1 MKKRFLTRTPKWKN
15 YCSLLLLLFIFGVQ
29 KPLKAQ
35 QFATI
40 TVTWNGGID
49 NHDDCTDQGVLECGT
64 IPISG
69 LPDPRWRFS
78 AKLNTDAVYPPDLL
92 LKVNQQNT
100 GFKSTNQQV
109 FSTFNCGATSVNLQA
124 QSWEEDNTTCGPGDR
139 DDNFNDGCA
148 LGVEDDDVWSGIDT
162 WSTPVVFGSNTYN
175 HTMPNGFTVRYTIDV
190 VAGGGPAAP
199 TVQSS
204 AITICYNATATLQ
217 VTSALSVAGNI
228 FTWYSDAGLTTP
240 VGYGPTFTTPA
251 LTADRSY
258 WVAETDRAGG
268 CAGSARQV
276 NITVRA
282 QLPTPTVTA
291 QPACFNT
298 AAIIRIEGAGNYQI
312 ATDPLFVDII
322 GTAPAGTYQLDVI
335 TQLKTFYVRA
345 IGAGGCTGTVVP
357 VYVPVAPEPEVAI
370 DDATVCEGAESA
382 DFLISP
388 TLDPSFPLILDGF
401 LDLYTG
407 AGGYIGSVPTDG
419 FDASFTLNLPPLT
432 PGVYLFYGQL
442 AYYYFDDLDD
452 EPVYCLGDLVP
463 FYLNVNDTP
472 DAPDDLSATIC
483 EGQSANLVA
492 TGEAGA
498 TFTWY
503 DSDDLSHAIQVGAE
517 YNTPALTGTTS
528 YWVTAKF
535 GDCESAAT
543 EVVVTVN
550 PPAALPFGV
559 QNYTI
564 CLGQTVP
571 TGEGLQATC
580 AGGTPPVVG
589 SVSLNAV
596 GTPIAI
602 GPDEGDGGS
611 ATFDA
616 SAIPAGAIITGVTV
630 SVSMAHTWVSDVE
643 LYLSSPSSTSVE
655 LINDNSVGTGDD
667 LGSAG
672 GTVPDDYLFDDAAAD
687 FIDDLDLTDDTEI
700 PSGTYKPNGLL
711 ASYIG
716 QSPIGT
722 WTLDVNDD
730 LDGDEGVLSGATL
743 NISYIIPGVSG
754 DITWWDSPTGGTQVG
769 DASPFV
775 PVDYNTLAPGD
786 YTFYAE
792 CDAASSCTNKRA
804 PAVFTVLPTILAP
817 VVRGGAVCE
826 GGTITL
832 TVSNPIGQVE
842 WYLDDDLSVL
852 VHVGASYTTNPISAN
867 TTFYVVNNNG
877 TCLSPT
883 TAVDVTVNPKPE
895 TPFLTNGFWQGFPID
910 NRIYTCYDE
919 SVVILAEN
927 DNGDDIHWYLDKD
940 GSDDVT
946 GFYNL
951 FGIDD
956 NGEFTTPEISA
967 WTRFYFDA
975 VDPVTGCHSDMNYVD
990 VYPFPKFENPRV
1002 VDVEVCNEP
1011 DGDITLTAHVSYPS
1025 DLLFDFIDFN
1035 QFLGST
1041 VTFFDG
1047 SGTVTPTGII
1057 ARDVPVALDPFND
1070 IWEANAT
1077 VTIPA
1082 AGGLPG
1088 TAYDFST
1095 PGVYDI
1101 AAVTNHTWFI
1111 NTNYDET
1118 VTCTSDVGTGSLTVN
1133 KIPEA
1138 PSAEDVTVC
1147 EGDDAVLTASCDGVI
1162 RWYSDAG
1169 LTTLVHVGAT
1179 FPVLAPAEGTTTYYA
1194 TCFDGKCESPATEV
1208 DLIVTP
1214 RPETPVINSN
1224 TPVCEEGSIELT
1236 CTTVAG
1242 VGVEYHWYGPDGSE
1256 LAGSPTTEPEFTIPD
1271 ATPSMSGLYSVSASI
1286 GSCFSGTSSTT
1297 VVVRPIPA
1305 APSLPEGPLEV
1316 CESADITFCA
1326 TTDEDGAVFHWT
1338 GPNGFVYNGNCVTLT
1353 HVTPA
1358 MAGDYVVNITV
1369 DGCTSHD
1376 NTVTLVVNRAP
1387 FLDGGISSNAPLCEY
1402 QTLELYSIPEP
1413 PSNWEFNWTFSE
1425 DPTFSSNEANPTID
1439 SVTEANNQGV
1449 YFLEIVDTETG
1460 CSSKPTYVYSE
1471 YVDIYSF
1478 PNKLIADNDG
1488 PICEGGKI
1496 TLNATK
1502 VVGAHYE
1509 WTGPNGYTSS
1519 SDYPV
1524 TTAVLDPADP
1534 RQTGTYTVTVTL
1546 PGGCVDSAKTDVIV
1560 WANPIAHAG
1569 EDTSVIQGTI
1579 LQLNGTSD
1587 PGPFPILP
1595 GITFNWSPNEL
1606 LDHDNIPNPLVD
1618 FTELPTPNPYSI
1630 VFTIWDKNGCTDKD
1644 TIVIT
1649 VIPSLDLIIPDI
1661 ITPNG
1666 DGLNDTW
1673 FIQHIENL
1681 NNAQIPYLVQ
1691 IYARG
1696 GALLFSSNAYSN
1708 DNGFDGTYK
1717 GNTLPDGAYWFVI
1730 TTPDKTYKGAL
1741 HIKR

>member
-1 MKKRFLTRTPKWKN
+1 
-15 YCSLLLLLFIFGVQ
+15 
-29 KPLKAQ
+29 
-35 QFATI
+35 
-40 TVTWNGGID
+40 
-49 NHDDCTDQGVLECGT
+49 
-64 IPISG
+64 
-69 LPDPRWRFS
+69 
-78 AKLNTDAVYPPDLL
+78 
-92 LKVNQQNT
+92 
-100 GFKSTNQQV
+100 
-109 FSTFNCGATSVNLQA
+109 
-124 QSWEEDNTTCGPGDR
+124 
-139 DDNFNDGCA
+139 
-148 LGVEDDDVWSGIDT
+148 
-162 WSTPVVFGSNTYN
+162 
-175 HTMPNGFTVRYTIDV
+175 
-190 VAGGGPAAP
+190 
-199 TVQSS
+199 
-204 AITICYNATATLQ
+204 
-217 VTSALSVAGNI
+217 
-228 FTWYSDAGLTTP
+228 
-240 VGYGPTFTTPA
+240 
-251 LTADRSY
+251 
-258 WVAETDRAGG
+258 
-268 CAGSARQV
+268 
-276 NITVRA
+276 
-282 QLPTPTVTA
+282 
-291 QPACFNT
+291 
-298 AAIIRIEGAGNYQI
+298 
-312 ATDPLFVDII
+312 
-322 GTAPAGTYQLDVI
+322 
-335 TQLKTFYVRA
+335 
-345 IGAGGCTGTVVP
+345 
-357 VYVPVAPEPEVAI
+357 
-370 DDATVCEGAESA
+370 
-382 DFLISP
+382 
-388 TLDPSFPLILDGF
+388 
-401 LDLYTG
+401 
-407 AGGYIGSVPTDG
+407 
-419 FDASFTLNLPPLT
+419 
-432 PGVYLFYGQL
+432 
-442 AYYYFDDLDD
+442 
-452 EPVYCLGDLVP
+452 
-463 FYLNVNDTP
+463 
-472 DAPDDLSATIC
+472 
-483 EGQSANLVA
+483 
-492 TGEAGA
+492 
-498 TFTWY
+498 
-503 DSDDLSHAIQVGAE
+503 
-517 YNTPALTGTTS
+517 
-528 YWVTAKF
+528 
-535 GDCESAAT
+535 
-543 EVVVTVN
+543 
-550 PPAALPFGV
+550 
-559 QNYTI
+559 
-564 CLGQTVP
+564 
-571 TGEGLQATC
+571 
-580 AGGTPPVVG
+580 
-589 SVSLNAV
+589 
-596 GTPIAI
+596 
-602 GPDEGDGGS
+602 
-611 ATFDA
+611 
-616 SAIPAGAIITGVTV
+616 
-630 SVSMAHTWVSDVE
+630 MAHSWVSDVE
-643 LYLSSPSSTSVE
+643 ISLTAPSSSTIE
-655 LINDNSVGTGDD
+655 IINDNDAGTGDN
-667 LGSAG
+667 LGTTD
-672 GTVPDDYLFDDAAAD
+672 GTVTALYEFDDAAAG
-687 FIDDLDLTDDTEI
+687 FLDNPGSAGDEDI
-700 PSGTYKPNGLL
+700 APGTYRPNGLL
-711 ASYIG
+711 STFLG
-716 QSPIGT
+716 QSPVGI

-730 LDGDEGVLSGATL
+730 LDGDEGLIDGARL
-743 NISYIIPGVSG
+743 NISYVIPGVSG
-754 DITWWDSPTGGTQVG
+754 DITWWDAPTGGTQVG

-792 CDAASSCTNKRA
+792 CDAASTCSNKRA
-804 PAVFTVLPTILAP
+804 PAVFTVLPQILAP
-817 VVRGGAVCE
+817 IVRGVAPVCE
-826 GGTITL
+826 GKTATL
-832 TVSNPIGQVE
+832 TVVNPIGQVE
-842 WYLDDDLSVL
+842 WYLDDELTIL
-852 VHVGASYTTNPISAN
+852 VHVGTTYTTNPISAN

-877 TCLSPT
+877 NCLSPT
-883 TAVDVTVNPKPE
+883 TAVDITVSDKPE
-895 TPFLTNGFWQGFPID
+895 TPFLTNGFWQNFPLD

-940 GSDDVT
+940 GKDDVT
-946 GFYNL
+946 GFYNI
-951 FGIDD
+951 FGFDA

-990 VYPFPKFENPRV
+990 VYPFPKFEHPRV
-1002 VDVEVCNEP
+1002 VDVEVCNDP

-1035 QFLGST
+1035 QFVGST

-1070 IWEANAT
+1070 IWEATAT

-1101 AAVTNHTWFI
+1101 AAVTDHTWYI
-1111 NTNYDET
+1111 NDLYDET
-1118 VTCTSDVGTGSLTVN
+1118 ITCTSDVGTGSLTIN
-1133 KIPEA
+1133 EIPEA

-1162 RWYSDAG
+1162 RWYSDPA

-1179 FPVLAPAEGTTTYYA
+1179 FPVLAPVEGTTTYYA

-1242 VGVEYHWYGPDGSE
+1242 VGVDYHWYGPDGSE
-1256 LAGSPTTEPEFTIPD
+1256 LAGSPTTDPEFTIPD

-1297 VVVRPIPA
+1297 VVVRPIPD
-1305 APSLPEGPLEV
+1305 APSLPAGPLEV

-1353 HVTPA
+1353 HVIPA

-1402 QTLELYSIPEP
+1402 QTLELYSTPEP
-1413 PSNWEFNWTFSE
+1413 PANWEFNWTFSE

-1502 VVGAHYE
+1502 VVGAHYD

-1534 RQTGTYTVTVTL
+1534 SQTGTYTVTVTL

-1618 FTELPTPNPYSI
+1618 FTEIPTPNPYSI

-1681 NNAQIPYLVQ
+1681 NNAEIPYLIQ